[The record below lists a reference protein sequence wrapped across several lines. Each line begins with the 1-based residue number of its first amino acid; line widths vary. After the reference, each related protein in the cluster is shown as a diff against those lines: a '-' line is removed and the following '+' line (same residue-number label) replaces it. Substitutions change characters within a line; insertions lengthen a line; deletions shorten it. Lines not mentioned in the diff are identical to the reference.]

1 MSLKEKIKNLE
12 SKYLLIEAQI
22 RQETN
27 TEKLDKLKKGIEEAQ
42 GKLAEKEHLASLF
55 KMHGKRSEEHT
66 SELQSH

>member
-27 TEKLDKLKKGIEEAQ
+27 TEKLDKLKKQRHTCFSDLSSLRKQLWVEENERI
-42 GKLAEKEHLASLF
+42 GYSDE
-55 KMHGKRSEEHT
+55 
-66 SELQSH
+66 